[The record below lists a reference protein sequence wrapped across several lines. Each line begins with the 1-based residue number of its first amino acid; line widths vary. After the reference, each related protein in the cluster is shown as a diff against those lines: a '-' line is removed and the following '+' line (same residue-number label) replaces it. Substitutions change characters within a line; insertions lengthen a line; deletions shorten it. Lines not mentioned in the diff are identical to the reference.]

1 MKYKNLVAEFFKTI
15 FAVIS
20 YIIYAKS
27 ILNGNTT
34 VTYLASFIY
43 IMPQLIDTVTE
54 FSSEYLTKTM
64 RIIDIVAMV
73 IGAIVTVVVMTYV
86 SMDGNNNAL
95 LSWMLVIL
103 SACFV
108 TRSIFKTGKEFHRHL
123 NVHKSLD

>member
-27 ILNGNTT
+27 ILSGNTT

-43 IMPQLIDTVTE
+43 IMPQLIDVVAE
-54 FSSEYLTKTM
+54 FSGEYLTKTM
-64 RIIDIVAMV
+64 RIIDIAAM
-73 IGAIVTVVVMTYV
+73 ILGAIVTIVVIVYI
-86 SMDGNNNAL
+86 SMDGSNNLL
-95 LSWMLVIL
+95 LSWVLVVL
-103 SACFV
+103 PVCFV
-108 TRSIFKTGKEFHRHL
+108 TRSIFKIGKEFQRHL